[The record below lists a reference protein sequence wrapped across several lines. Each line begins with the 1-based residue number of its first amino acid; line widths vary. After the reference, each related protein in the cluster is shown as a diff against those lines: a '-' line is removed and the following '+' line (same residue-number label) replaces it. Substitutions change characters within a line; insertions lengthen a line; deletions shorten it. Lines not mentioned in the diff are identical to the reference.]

1 MRNAFL
7 VAILLGIVSG
17 CAAPKIYELNSTTW
31 MVTYK
36 YATSYDAGLDEA
48 KKAAEIHCKQ
58 YGKHAEV
65 ESVLPVNEFTTAATL
80 YCKKS
85 SN

>member
-36 YATSYDAGLDEA
+36 YATSYDIAPVDSCVG
-48 KKAAEIHCKQ
+48 
-58 YGKHAEV
+58 YGAVVFE
-65 ESVLPVNEFTTAATL
+65 
-80 YCKKS
+80 
-85 SN
+85 